1 MVSEEEKEH
10 TEKINE
16 YREIIKFF
24 EECLSDDPIHASTYI
39 KVLEKVRTNPVVMTR
54 KVGIAFGE
62 IYRKNQTA
70 KALTKNL
77 LSLIDD
83 KDAENILHF
92 CERSPRNWIETSGEY
107 LILGKKLRETCKVP
121 DDYKTS
127 DERIQELIA
136 ETPKQKI
143 ENIKEVEKE
152 EIKMPEKKSFLKR
165 RFESIHN
172 TLNKKIPKIPFKP
185 AYESVIKPGLKFTC
199 ENSAKTLKFINKS
212 AVKPAL
218 EFSEKNLLKPARDFL
233 YQDIEIKNHHWAV
246 LLPLFLIGTNYWGN
260 MKSTKRNVDYC
271 INSCVNFCDN
281 IPNKTCEFGKNAGKT
296 TYGGAKNIAKG
307 CGNFFESSFQ
317 YTEDFA
323 YGGRDSCKEEWKNL
337 MEKKKN
343 AWGYI
348 TKTSTTTAN
357 SGKKFGNEIIKEK
370 SLIKYLPKA
379 VWEEGIVKT
388 YQSVYKYIDNALNN
402 YARRSVERDSEI
414 RKIEKQGKKK

>member
-24 EECLSDDPIHASTYI
+24 EECLSDDPVHASTYI
-39 KVLEKVRTNPVVMTR
+39 KALEKIRINPVKMAR

-62 IYRKNQTA
+62 VYRKNQTA
-70 KALTKNL
+70 RALTKNL
-77 LSLIDD
+77 LNLMNDN
-83 KDAENILHF
+83 DAEQILHF

-107 LILGKKLRETCKVP
+107 LILGKKLREACKVP

-143 ENIKEVEKE
+143 ENIKEVVKE
-152 EIKMPEKKSFLKR
+152 EIKTPEKKSFLKR
-165 RFESIHN
+165 RFESIHS

-233 YQDIEIKNHHWAV
+233 YQDIEIKNYHWAL
-246 LLPLFLIGTNYWGN
+246 LLPLFLIGINYWGN

-271 INSCVNFCDN
+271 INSCVNFCDD
-281 IPNKTCEFGKNAGKT
+281 IPHETYKFGKNAGKT
-296 TYGGAKNIAKG
+296 IYGEAKYTAKG
-307 CGNFFESSFQ
+307 CGNFFENRFQ
-317 YTEDFA
+317 DAEDFA
-323 YGGRDSCKEEWKNL
+323 VGGRDSCKEDWKNL
-337 MEKKKN
+337 MEKKRN

-357 SGKKFGNEIIKEK
+357 SGKKFGKEIIKEK
-370 SLIKYLPKA
+370 SIVKYLPKA
-379 VWEEGIVKT
+379 FWEEGIVKT
-388 YQSVYKYIDNALNN
+388 YHSVYKYFDNAMKD
-402 YARRSVERDSEI
+402 YARRKVERDPEI
-414 RKIEKQGKKK
+414 RKIEERSRKK

>member
-39 KVLEKVRTNPVVMTR
+39 KVLEKIRINPVKMAR
-54 KVGIAFGE
+54 KAGIAFGE
-62 IYRKNQTA
+62 VYRKNHTA

-77 LSLIDD
+77 LNLMDD
-83 KDAENILHF
+83 NDAGQILHF

-107 LILGKKLRETCKVP
+107 LILGKKLREACKVP

-143 ENIKEVEKE
+143 ENIKEVVKE
-152 EIKMPEKKSFLKR
+152 EIKMPEKKSFLKK
-165 RFESIHN
+165 RFELIHSV
-172 TLNKKIPKIPFKP
+172 LNKKIPKISFKP
-185 AYESVIKPGLKFTC
+185 AYESVINPCFKFTC

-218 EFSEKNLLKPARDFL
+218 EFSEKNLLKPLQDFL

-271 INSCVNFCDN
+271 INSGVNFCDD
-281 IPNKTCEFGKNAGKT
+281 IPNETYKFGKNTGKT
-296 TYGGAKNIAKG
+296 IYSGAKNIAKG
-307 CGNFFESSFQ
+307 CGNFFESNFQ
-317 YTEDFA
+317 YSKDIA
-323 YGGRDSCKEEWKNL
+323 AGGWESCKDGCRDI
-337 MEKKKN
+337 KKRKEN

-388 YQSVYKYIDNALNN
+388 YQSVYKYIDNAMGD